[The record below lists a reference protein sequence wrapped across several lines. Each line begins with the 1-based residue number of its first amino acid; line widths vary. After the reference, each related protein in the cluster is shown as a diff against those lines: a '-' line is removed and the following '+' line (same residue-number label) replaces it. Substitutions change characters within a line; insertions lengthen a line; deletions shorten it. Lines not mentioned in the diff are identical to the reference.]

1 MTAAQSENS
10 ERERELR
17 YAGEDADHLASGTEA
32 MSQMVPTVMMSCHPS
47 SPRERCFPF
56 GSLK

>member
-10 ERERELR
+10 ERELR

-32 MSQMVPTVMMSCHPS
+32 MSQMVPTVMTSCHPS

>member
-10 ERERELR
+10 ERELW

-32 MSQMVPTVMMSCHPS
+32 MSQMVPTVMTSCHPS